1 MTKVRFRFVAV
12 MAVAGFAVSLP
23 LLAQPVVVEPTNL
36 VGPNSPPLADTPGNG
51 TPNPLTDTPIGLTRN
66 DDTVTITSPWTCNGK
81 SVKNQ
86 ILLSNPDNQ
95 GRFRTASRF
104 SENLGKTQQV
114 TITNFDSAGEPTG
127 FAYEELTSGVPG
139 RTGIGTLISSH
150 NNGIYD
156 TLELSETGGGVL
168 ATLSLETFNTTNSN
182 SPNYISFPWAQTAA
196 LGGKTACNGSNPQ
209 VFLPVASNGH
219 IIFDLDGNGVPDPD
233 LFDSPVV
240 AATGI
245 ASVPALAPLG
255 LTLLAALLLVAA
267 VRMLRRESGL
277 SLRP

>member
-1 MTKVRFRFVAV
+1 MTQVRLRRAALI
-12 MAVAGFAVSLP
+12 AVAGFVVALP
-23 LLAQPVVVEPTNL
+23 LFAVAVAQPTNL

-51 TPNPLTDTPIGLTRN
+51 APNRQADTPIGLSRTG
-66 DDTVTITSPWTCNGK
+66 DTVTITSPWTCNGA

-86 ILLSNPDNQ
+86 ILLSNPDNL

-114 TITNFDSAGEPTG
+114 TITNFDSAGEPIG
-127 FAYEELTSGVPG
+127 FAFEELTSGVPG
-139 RTGIGTLISSH
+139 RTGIGTLISAH
-150 NNGIYD
+150 NNGVYD
-156 TLELSETGGGVL
+156 TLELSQTGGGVL
-168 ATLSLETFNTTNSN
+168 ATLSLETFNTADSN

-233 LFDSPVV
+233 VFSSPLV
-240 AATGI
+240 AAQAI
-245 ASVPALAPLG
+245 AAVPTLAPLG
-255 LTLLAALLLVAA
+255 LALLAAFLLAAA
-267 VRMLRRESGL
+267 VRLLRRESGL
-277 SLRP
+277 SLTS